1 MLCTLDLS
9 FSEVDHLSPQTK
21 KICGSTD
28 LKEKRGGERRREEK
42 RGGEDRRDEER
53 REGKRRGEERGEER
67 GTVQDREKWKAM

>member
-21 KICGSTD
+21 KICGSAD
-28 LKEKRGGERRREEK
+28 LKEKRGGEK

>member
-21 KICGSTD
+21 KICGSAD
-28 LKEKRGGERRREEK
+28 LKEERGGEEK

-53 REGKRRGEERGEER
+53 REGKRRGEERGEEEER
-67 GTVQDREKWKAM
+67 GTVQDREMWKAM